1 MCYEEMLRPLEAI
14 ECLKRALLGAD
25 PSEIQIK
32 LKLARLY
39 DDIEDREAAVR
50 NHQLVI
56 NICMTESE
64 PGSSSPSYSVSIKLD
79 RSTNTHIRSK
89 LRLHCTILHRF
100 RRGYS
105 VGEGIS
111 GARRE

>member
-1 MCYEEMLRPLEAI
+1 MCYEEMMRPLEAI

-56 NICMTESE
+56 NICVNESK
-64 PGSSSPSYSVSIKLD
+64 SASTFPSYTFSL
-79 RSTNTHIRSK
+79 N
-89 LRLHCTILHRF
+89 F
-100 RRGYS
+100 
-105 VGEGIS
+105 
-111 GARRE
+111 